1 MLNPSMQYAG
11 FGDVNK
17 NYTMYAID
25 FSRAEVVDYYAV
37 AYPSGAAFP
46 SDYFRSDN
54 PWTVSVNPQYFKT
67 PDINSVKVTLSG
79 GGQTYEFSGK
89 NSSFE
94 GNYFN
99 VSTSSYGGS
108 ACIIFRPK
116 TSTPYSGEYKVTI
129 TGLKL
134 KSDEDATLSYTVNFF
149 SLQSSEKDTASG
161 GSTGEP
167 IEKEKT
173 TDIVNG
179 KPVNKNET
187 SKPVVSIVSYP
198 NKKSY
203 VLGEGFDTAGFSVVL
218 KENGKTTN
226 LNSSVTFY
234 TSKTVELTQGRAFTT
249 TGSKVVELRYKN
261 EKIGEY
267 TINVTEKKT
276 SSAKH
281 PFTDVASGAY
291 YENAVIWALS
301 TGVTSGTSAT
311 TFAPE
316 ATCTRGQVVTFLW
329 RASGSPEPASA
340 NNPFSDV
347 KTGDFFYKAVL
358 WAVEKGITSGTG
370 ANTFSPGATCT
381 SAQIVTFLWRSKG
394 QPSAGGTSSLAAD
407 YKGQYYAD
415 AVAWADS
422 TGLLSGTGSAFAP
435 NNNSPRADIV
445 TYLYRNA
452 GSPAVNTAASS
463 DTLEDGTYIIKASKN
478 SKFVIDV
485 PESSKA
491 DGIKLIVYQYEGN
504 DNQKFKLSSIGD
516 NKYTIQCVHSG
527 KYWKSSGS
535 KGAEITQAGYVSSN
549 SSDFTFTLI
558 KQSDGSYRIMDSKG
572 FYVGIS
578 GGKIANL
585 TNIILWTEASDDSQT
600 YIFEKIG

>member
-1 MLNPSMQYAG
+1 MAESVTVVGCSTLYAVRR

-25 FSRAEVVDYYAV
+25 FSRAEVVDYTV
-37 AYPSGAAFP
+37 AYPSGQP
-46 SDYFRSDN
+46 SSIISAQTT
-54 PWTVSVNPQYFKT
+54 WTVSVNPQYFKT

-203 VLGEGFDTAGFSVVL
+203 VLGEGFDTAGFSVAP

-234 TSKTVELTQGRAFTT
+234 TSK
-249 TGSKVVELRYKN
+249 
-261 EKIGEY
+261 
-267 TINVTEKKT
+267 
-276 SSAKH
+276 
-281 PFTDVASGAY
+281 P
-291 YENAVIWALS
+291 
-301 TGVTSGTSAT
+301 
-311 TFAPE
+311 
-316 ATCTRGQVVTFLW
+316 
-329 RASGSPEPASA
+329 
-340 NNPFSDV
+340 
-347 KTGDFFYKAVL
+347 
-358 WAVEKGITSGTG
+358 
-370 ANTFSPGATCT
+370 
-381 SAQIVTFLWRSKG
+381 
-394 QPSAGGTSSLAAD
+394 
-407 YKGQYYAD
+407 
-415 AVAWADS
+415 
-422 TGLLSGTGSAFAP
+422 
-435 NNNSPRADIV
+435 
-445 TYLYRNA
+445 
-452 GSPAVNTAASS
+452 
-463 DTLEDGTYIIKASKN
+463 
-478 SKFVIDV
+478 
-485 PESSKA
+485 
-491 DGIKLIVYQYEGN
+491 
-504 DNQKFKLSSIGD
+504 
-516 NKYTIQCVHSG
+516 
-527 KYWKSSGS
+527 
-535 KGAEITQAGYVSSN
+535 
-549 SSDFTFTLI
+549 
-558 KQSDGSYRIMDSKG
+558 
-572 FYVGIS
+572 
-578 GGKIANL
+578 
-585 TNIILWTEASDDSQT
+585 
-600 YIFEKIG
+600 